1 MATLNPKMLEWAVR
15 RSGLSDR
22 QITKTFPKFPQR
34 LDGTWKPTVRQ
45 LRDFAGKVHV
55 SGRDLFAR
63 ERPDYSLQIADF
75 RTVGDVPAEEPS
87 PGLFDTVDAMLDRQ
101 EWMRGYFSHEGF
113 PAISY
118 VGSYQDAPL
127 SAETAERLAHDTRR
141 LLRPTGRGPAGA
153 PPRRSDCSRTG
164 SRPPA
169 SPLPSTGSAATTRTA
184 PSA

>member
-22 QITKTFPKFPQR
+22 QVTKAFPKFPQW

-45 LRDFAGKVHV
+45 LRDFAGRVHV
-55 SGRDLFAR
+55 SVRDLFAR

-75 RTVGDVPAEEPS
+75 RTVGDAPAEEPS

-101 EWMRGYFSHEGF
+101 GWMRGYFSHEGF

-118 VGSYQDAPL
+118 VGSYRGEPL
-127 SAETAERLAHDTRR
+127 TAEQ
-141 LLRPTGRGPAGA
+141 
-153 PPRRSDCSRTG
+153 
-164 SRPPA
+164 
-169 SPLPSTGSAATTRTA
+169 LPDRKSVV
-184 PSA
+184 